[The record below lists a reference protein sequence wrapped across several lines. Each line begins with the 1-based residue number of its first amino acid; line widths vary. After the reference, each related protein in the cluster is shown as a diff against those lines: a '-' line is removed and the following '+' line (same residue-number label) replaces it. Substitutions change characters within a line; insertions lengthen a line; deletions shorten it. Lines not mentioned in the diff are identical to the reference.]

1 MSPPPLAPP
10 RRSPFR
16 IGAGCNLPL
25 LAVIGVPVALVLGA
39 AVVIA
44 VWWSRRV
51 RKAAASRDHY
61 SEVETLLGS
70 RAVKIGEKARRG
82 EEGGQ
87 GRRNGTVISCS
98 IASLCKRTRSLPQP
112 AAIALGIH
120 PLAGTRDDGGVGP
133 EDFHELSVLSTAS
146 LDDFRVVRSIA
157 AGANGQIFE
166 AKCLIGQVRRVV
178 TVLANCP
185 PLIYCTTMS
194 VCNFI
199 ALLPPFFRFVLVWP
213 GAWGP
218 QLRAQDHF
226 QLWRAL
232 GPDAKPIRQRVPGM
246 Q

>member
-1 MSPPPLAPP
+1 MQLTRFTDLGLRAMM
-10 RRSPFR
+10 
-16 IGAGCNLPL
+16 L
-25 LAVIGVPVALVLGA
+25 LAAGEADGQ
-39 AVVIA
+39 
-44 VWWSRRV
+44 RV
-51 RKAAASRDHY
+51 
-61 SEVETLLGS
+61 T
-70 RAVKIGEKARRG
+70 
-82 EEGGQ
+82 
-87 GRRNGTVISCS
+87 
-98 IASLCKRTRSLPQP
+98 
-112 AAIALGIH
+112 
-120 PLAGTRDDGGVGP
+120 
-133 EDFHELSVLSTAS
+133 TA
-146 LDDFRVVRSIA
+146 SIA

-185 PLIYCTTMS
+185 PLFYHTTMS